1 MTVPD
6 GPADIATFD
15 VSNTTNVSI
24 SASTEVNGIVFTSAA
39 TNPYF
44 ITASPELTLTISDLG
59 IVNNS
64 GMKQNF
70 VTAVDETGN
79 IGQIVFT
86 NSAIAGNSIFTN
98 NGSLANF
105 VQGAETDFFNTS
117 SAANGTFVNRGGTG
131 VGTEGGRTMFYD
143 FSTARNA
150 NFTNKSGVGVGTS
163 VTSFYDSS
171 TAANG
176 TFTNEGGDT
185 GGTFAEGGQTIFN
198 EASTAGNGIFTNNG
212 ATASG
217 GIGGATVFDDSSSAG
232 NGNFT
237 NNSGAASGKAAL
249 GGGNTIFLRTS
260 TSSNG
265 TFINNS
271 ADTSDGEGGVTEFG
285 ILPDDSPS
293 AGNGTFINNGATIS
307 GAVGGKTVFYEAS
320 TAESATLIANGGT
333 NGGDGGA
340 IVFEENST
348 GGTARVEVFG
358 NGILDLRGHN
368 STGVTIGSIESGI
381 INDSFPEVLLG
392 FNNLT
397 IGSNNLSTTF
407 SGLID
412 DGGFG
417 GSLTKIGNGMLVL
430 NGKNTYSGGTA
441 IKGGKLVINNTTGSV
456 TGSGPVEVSAGQLGG
471 GGIIG
476 GDVTVGDG
484 SRRPATLFPGQSVN
498 RCDTLT
504 MQSTL
509 TFQSD
514 GIYKFDLD
522 TRTATSDVVV
532 ANGVTIDSAALFDFS
547 SVGHRRLPI
556 GTIFIVIDNISANPI
571 TGTFSN
577 LPDQSTFIINGNEYQ
592 VSYQGGDGNDLT
604 LTVVP

>member
-1 MTVPD
+1 M
-6 GPADIATFD
+6 
-15 VSNTTNVSI
+15 
-24 SASTEVNGIVFTSAA
+24 FTSAA

-44 ITASPELTLTISDLG
+44 ITASPELTLTISDVG

-79 IGQIVFT
+79 FGQIVFT
-86 NSAIAGNSIFTN
+86 NSATAGNSIFTN
-98 NGSLANF
+98 NGSVANF

-117 SAANGTFVNRGGTG
+117 SAANGTFVNKGGTG
-131 VGTEGGRTMFYD
+131 VGTEGGRTVFYD
-143 FSTARNA
+143 SSTARNA

-176 TFTNEGGDT
+176 IFTNEGGGT

-198 EASTAGNGIFTNNG
+198 EASTADNGIFTNNG

-232 NGNFT
+232 NGSFT
-237 NNSGAASGKAAL
+237 NNSGAASGIAAL

-260 TSSNG
+260 TAANG

-271 ADTSDGEGGVTEFG
+271 ANTSDGEGGVTEFG

-293 AGNGTFINNGATIS
+293 AGNGTFINNGAAIS

-333 NGGDGGA
+333 NGGGGGA

-358 NGILDLRGHN
+358 NGILDLSGHYSHN

-381 INDSFPEVLLG
+381 INDSFPEVFLG
-392 FNNLT
+392 ANNLT

-407 SGLID
+407 SGVID

-430 NGKNTYSGGTA
+430 DGENTYSGGTA
-441 IKGGKLVINNTTGSV
+441 IKGGKLVINNTTGSG

-484 SRRPATLFPGQSVN
+484 SRRSATLSPGDS
-498 RCDTLT
+498 
-504 MQSTL
+504 
-509 TFQSD
+509 
-514 GIYKFDLD
+514 GIDAIL
-522 TRTATSDVVV
+522 
-532 ANGVTIDSAALFDFS
+532 
-547 SVGHRRLPI
+547 
-556 GTIFIVIDNISANPI
+556 
-571 TGTFSN
+571 
-577 LPDQSTFIINGNEYQ
+577 
-592 VSYQGGDGNDLT
+592 
-604 LTVVP
+604 